1 MSHVQVATRLLTGVL
16 LAGWLVGSPRLLHA
30 QDPAN
35 LLSVVGSFVRGFT
48 AGSGYVAP
56 LGFVR
61 SDVLKESGE
70 VQEVGLY
77 FRNPSLDLTI
87 GFDMLTGLAA
97 EEESLDLR
105 GSIMSLPSITAHH
118 TLKVPA
124 RIPHSS
130 AVVGVTLG
138 LSQLRDMRAVIPQ
151 DAAAY
156 RAVQVGGSGY
166 HVGVNVGLSRTI
178 GNGVGVYVNNSFRYT
193 RFPSL
198 DWQEGTASLV
208 PPVGWPLSM
217 ELWSG
222 TVRIGLTVATKPESK

>member
-1 MSHVQVATRLLTGVL
+1 MSHVRVATRHLTRVL
-16 LAGWLVGSPRLLHA
+16 LAGWLVGSPHLLHA

-35 LLSVVGSFVRGFT
+35 LFSVVGGFVKGFT

-56 LGFVR
+56 LGFVS
-61 SDVLKESGE
+61 SDVLEESGE
-70 VQEVGLY
+70 VQEIGVY

-97 EEESLDLR
+97 KEESLDLR
-105 GSIMSLPSITAHH
+105 GSITALPSITAHH
-118 TLKVPA
+118 VLPLPA
-124 RIPHSS
+124 RLPRSW

-151 DAAAY
+151 DAAAN
-156 RAVQVGGSGY
+156 RSIQVGGNGY
-166 HVGVNVGLSRTI
+166 HLGVNVGLSRTI
-178 GNGVGVYVNNSFRYT
+178 GNGIGVYVNNSFRYI

-198 DWQEGTASLV
+198 DWQEGTTSLV

-217 ELWSG
+217 DLWSG
-222 TVRIGLTVATKPESK
+222 TVRIGLTVAANSEAK